1 MDSLKMELG
10 LICIS
15 ETVRIERWSGKN
27 ERSWHLLEQG
37 KPVAELTFTV
47 NEGLIR
53 VSRLNVESDN
63 LEDDIARQLVLHLQS
78 KYPGQWLEIPS
89 SLIGAIEVVTVGR
102 KINEDRQLAEIILQK
117 FDARMSEAAVVYDH
131 MKKYQWGFRGR
142 MEFYGKFPEFLNR
155 EEAREELMSKV
166 DALPEHLVRVGY
178 PAGNVARSI

>member
-1 MDSLKMELG
+1 MDSKTTKFG
-10 LICIS
+10 NICIS

-37 KPVAELTFTV
+37 KPVAELTFAV
-47 NEGLIR
+47 NEGVIR
-53 VSRLNVESDN
+53 VSSLEVDDN
-63 LEDDIARQLVLHLQS
+63 NPFDDIARELVLHLQS

-89 SLIGAIEVVTVGR
+89 SLIGVVEDVTVG
-102 KINEDRQLAEIILQK
+102 KKVNEDRQLAEIILQK
-117 FDARMSEAAVVYDH
+117 FDARMNEAAVAYDH
-131 MKKYQWGFRGR
+131 MKAYQWGFRGR

-178 PAGNVARSI
+178 PAENIARSK